1 MTFKLTELPYDRG
14 ALEPHISARTLDYH
28 HGKHHQAYVDNL
40 NRNTAGSRY
49 EEMTLEDVIQTS
61 FRKKD
66 RPVYNNASQAWNHT
80 FLWDSMKPG
89 GDGCPTGALSD
100 MINNQFGGL
109 DGFRKQFQESAV
121 GQFGSGWTWLIAD
134 EDTLAI
140 VSTSDADSP
149 LTTDT
154 TPLLTLDV
162 WEHAYY
168 LDYQNSR
175 DKYVDAFL
183 EHLINWDFA
192 QANLDAVDARRQL
205 RVSRPD
211 DRRTP
216 PQPMR

>member
-28 HGKHHQAYVDNL
+28 YGKHHQAYVDNL
-40 NRNTAGSRY
+40 NKETAGTRY
-49 EEMTLEDVIQTS
+49 EEMILEDVIQTS
-61 FRKKD
+61 FKNKD
-66 RPVYNNASQAWNHT
+66 KTVYNNASQAWNHT

-89 GDGCPTGALSD
+89 GDGRPTGVLSG

-109 DGFRKQFQESAV
+109 DSFRKQFRESAV

-175 DKYVDAFL
+175 NKYVDAFL

-192 QANLDAVDARRQL
+192 QANLDALDARSQL
-205 RVSRPD
+205 RVPRPD

-216 PQPMR
+216 TQPMR